1 MDSFKKILNKVRH
14 IVAREM
20 VGRRKGEEGEK
31 IGRKEKVRNIYIYD

>member
-1 MDSFKKILNKVRH
+1 MDSFKKKLNKVRH

-31 IGRKEKVRNIYIYD
+31 GKNKKYIHI